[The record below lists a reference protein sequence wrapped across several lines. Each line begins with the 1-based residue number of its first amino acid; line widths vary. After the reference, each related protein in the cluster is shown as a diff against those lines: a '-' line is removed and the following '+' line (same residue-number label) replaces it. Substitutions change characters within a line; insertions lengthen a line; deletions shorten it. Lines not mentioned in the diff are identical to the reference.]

1 MAFFFIGIVK
11 FLLVERSPFGFGELQ
26 KLLRL
31 LRLHHDYHKI
41 LGLLCYCVKKF
52 VSSCASIIGVRRM
65 PDPVE
70 LEIFREL
77 FHSIA
82 EEMGASLRHSAFSP
96 NIRERRDYSCAVFDS
111 EAQVIA
117 MGDHMPVHLGSMP
130 MSVRAAIS
138 RLPLGSGDVAML
150 NDPFAGGTH
159 LPDIT
164 LVAPVFIEQKKS
176 KKLGNKKTNKQHP
189 DFYVASRAHHADV
202 GGTAAGSMG
211 LSRDIYQE
219 GLRIPPVLLVRAGV
233 TQRDVLNMVLANV
246 RTPEER
252 EGDLGAQI
260 ASCNTGARRLGELCE
275 RYSFAGVQRA
285 ADELQEYAEQI
296 TRALLASL
304 PAGEYEAEDFLD
316 SDGITDRPVRLAV
329 KISIAADRRSA
340 EPIVTI
346 DFTGSDPQVEGSVN
360 AVEAITY
367 SACFYVFRCLLAE
380 DVPAAAGIMR
390 PVRVIAPE
398 GSVVNARPPA
408 AVAGGNVEMS
418 QRIVD
423 TLLRALANAA
433 PDRIPAA
440 SSGTMNNL
448 TIGGL
453 FPNDHPRTGEPFA
466 YYETIAGGMGARP
479 AQDGIS
485 GVHTHMTNS
494 LNTPAEALEYAYPF
508 RVTRY
513 SLRPNSGGRGKHRGG
528 DGIVRELELLC
539 DADVTMLADR
549 RQRGPY
555 GLYGGAEGAPGR
567 NLAIRVN
574 GAQQTIPEKGS
585 IRLKRGERMRIES
598 PGGGGWGK
606 PS

>member
-1 MAFFFIGIVK
+1 MA
-11 FLLVERSPFGFGELQ
+11 
-26 KLLRL
+26 
-31 LRLHHDYHKI
+31 
-41 LGLLCYCVKKF
+41 
-52 VSSCASIIGVRRM
+52 
-65 PDPVE
+65 DPVE

-82 EEMGASLRHSAFSP
+82 EEMGASLRRSAFSP
-96 NIRERRDYSCAVFDS
+96 NIRERRDYSCALFDGN
-111 EAQVIA
+111 AQVIA

-130 MSVRAAIS
+130 MSVQAYIAQ
-138 RLPLGSGDVAML
+138 LQLGPRDVEML
-150 NDPFAGGTH
+150 NDPFPGGTH

-164 LVAPVFIEQKKS
+164 LGAPVCIEQKKS
-176 KKLGNKKTNKQHP
+176 KGRNRKGRKQAP

-202 GGTAAGSMG
+202 GGAAAGSMG

-219 GLRIPPVLLVRAGV
+219 GLRIPPVLLVRAGI

-275 RYSFAGVQRA
+275 RYGMARVKRA
-285 ADELQEYAEQI
+285 AEELQDYAEQM
-296 TRALLASL
+296 TRNLLATL

-316 SDGITDRPVRLAV
+316 SDGISDRPVRVAV
-329 KISIAADRRSA
+329 KIRVAGKKRSG
-340 EPIVTI
+340 EPMVTI
-346 DFTGSDPQVEGSVN
+346 YFSGSDPQVEGSVN

-390 PVRVIAPE
+390 PVRVIAPT
-398 GSVVNARPPA
+398 GTVVNARPPA

-423 TLLRALANAA
+423 TLLRALAKAA
-433 PDRIPAA
+433 PERIPAA

-453 FPNDHPRTGEPFA
+453 FPKDHARDGEPFA

-479 AQDGIS
+479 TQDGIS

-513 SLRPNSGGRGKHRGG
+513 SLRPNSGGAGKHRGG

-539 DADVTMLADR
+539 DADVTLLADR
-549 RQRGPY
+549 RKRGPY
-555 GLYGGAEGAPGR
+555 GLNGGGDGAPGR
-567 NLAIRVN
+567 NLVIRQD
-574 GAQQTIPEKGS
+574 GSEHPIPEKGS
-585 IRLKRGERMRIES
+585 TRLKRGERVRIET
-598 PGGGGWGK
+598 PGGGGWGPK
-606 PS
+606 S